1 MHQAL
6 YVLQYF
12 IYTSQWFCWP
22 KKKKKKKAQSE
33 NFVLFGGLTEND
45 SPDTTSQKALSKEVR
60 EEPRYIVFAGPKKI

>member
-1 MHQAL
+1 MYSSILSTPHNDF
-6 YVLQYF
+6 VDR
-12 IYTSQWFCWP
+12 
-22 KKKKKKKAQSE
+22 KKKKKAQSE